1 MHLHIIPVSIA
12 RERGFTFYF
21 NGKPCPYGHINS
33 KYVSSGTCFVCA
45 LEKIE
50 RRRITDRER
59 QAAKQTSEGEKRL
72 AEYLKWALANPGLVR
87 YMTPI
92 SRESALMIGAKFFF
106 TGKICELG
114 HVAERY
120 TAGKICVEC
129 SKAWIER
136 DREKKREYN
145 ARKYRENPTRYVE
158 SIKQWVAANPDR
170 VKEKSAR
177 WRERNPE
184 AKRADTQKHR
194 AIRKGVEGKFTSADV
209 KRLFGSQRG
218 KCACCAVPL
227 SKKRGTRKAF
237 HVDHIIPI
245 AGGGTNWPHNLQ
257 LLCPLCN
264 LKKGAKD
271 PLEFAASLGRLL

>member
-1 MHLHIIPVSIA
+1 MSIA

-45 LEKIE
+45 LEKTARTLE
-50 RRRITDRER
+50 KSR
-59 QAAKQTSEGEKRL
+59 QKAAAKNL
-72 AEYLKWALANPGLVR
+72 AESRRQLDRYMDWVQSNPKLVR
-87 YMTPI
+87 MMVPI
-92 SRESALMIGAKFFF
+92 SRDRALAIGAKFFF

-120 TAGKICVEC
+120 VVSKICFEC
-129 SKAWIER
+129 SKVRTER

-158 SIKQWVAANPDR
+158 SIKRWVAANPDR

-184 AKRADTQKHR
+184 AKRADTQRNR
-194 AIRKGVEGKFTSADV
+194 AQRKGVEGRFTAMDV
-209 KRLFGSQRG
+209 KRLFERQRG
-218 KCACCAVPL
+218 KCACCATPL
-227 SKKRGTRKAF
+227 SKQCGTRKAF

-271 PLEFAASLGRLL
+271 PFEFAASMGRLF